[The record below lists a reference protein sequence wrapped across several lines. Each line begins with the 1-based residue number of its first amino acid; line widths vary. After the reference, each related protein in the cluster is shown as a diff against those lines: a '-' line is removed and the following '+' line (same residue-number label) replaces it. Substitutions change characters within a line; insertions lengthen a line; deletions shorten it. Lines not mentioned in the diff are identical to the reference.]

1 MHVPLQ
7 SELLFIEYIFL
18 DRNLPF
24 KFLNNRRLLVLLLA
38 FFLKMNGECQ
48 RDQNVNPL
56 FFLPKATKFEKRA
69 LIINHWYTFEWSLP
83 RNPHH
88 SC

>member
-24 KFLNNRRLLVLLLA
+24 KFLNNRRLLVLLLGS
-38 FFLKMNGECQ
+38 FLKMNGQCQ

-56 FFLPKATKFEKRA
+56 FYLTKSNKV
-69 LIINHWYTFEWSLP
+69 
-83 RNPHH
+83 
-88 SC
+88 